1 MLDSASRLSD
11 AIKIE
16 TLLAGLG
23 PEYEA
28 TLVGIDTSSIISF
41 EEVVLKLR
49 RAERRLQGQG
59 VDTLGQNLARQT
71 FQRNK
76 KGSDRSRPKGA
87 CFHCGKPGH
96 FQRECRQ
103 LLAELESR
111 SDSDTQGNRREVD
124 GGHRAAVVTQDEPR
138 THEKAWA
145 TSRQLRTVASKT
157 KALQ

>member
-1 MLDSASRLSD
+1 MQSLLVDFIQFRLDTTINEGALKLTRIQSEIGMLDSASRLSD

-76 KGSDRSRPKGA
+76 KGSDRSRPKRGLFPLWQA
-87 CFHCGKPGH
+87 RAFSERMQTAPRRARIP
-96 FQRECRQ
+96 FRQRYAR
-103 LLAELESR
+103 
-111 SDSDTQGNRREVD
+111 
-124 GGHRAAVVTQDEPR
+124 
-138 THEKAWA
+138 
-145 TSRQLRTVASKT
+145 
-157 KALQ
+157 